1 MQYLELEG
9 STIVDDMNELRQKLA
24 NEVNANKLIL
34 LAVLL
39 NCADAVFTSLAID
52 LGVDEANPVMATV
65 LKFGMTWFLF
75 NKIIIINLMVLFVG
89 LIGRNYRVG
98 RLGIAL
104 IAYVYTFL
112 TIYHMGNLCHLFMI
126 GK

>member
-9 STIVDDMNELRQKLA
+9 STIVDDMNELRQKLV

-89 LIGRNYRVG
+89 LIGRKYPIG
-98 RLGIAL
+98 RMGMAL
-104 IAYVYTFL
+104 IASVYTIL

-126 GK
+126 GR